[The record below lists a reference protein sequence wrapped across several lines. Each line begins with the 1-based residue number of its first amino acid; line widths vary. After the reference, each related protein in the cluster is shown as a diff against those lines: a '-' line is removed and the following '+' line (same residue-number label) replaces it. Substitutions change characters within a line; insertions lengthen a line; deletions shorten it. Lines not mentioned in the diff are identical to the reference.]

1 MSFDARLLRFTIVIW
16 LTVGIFMAVPMV
28 LGGPSQVYTPF
39 NEVCSAVGLSG
50 VPLYEDSFRG
60 WLTRQTS
67 SLCRMKLK
75 TRTDQEVLVVLTSY
89 EVGWTVFVLLA
100 FVIIRQ
106 VPRIFRW

>member
-1 MSFDARLLRFTIVIW
+1 MSFDARLLRLAMVIW
-16 LTVGIFMAVPMV
+16 LIVSIFMAVPMV
-28 LGGPSQVYTPF
+28 LGGPNQVYTPF

-60 WLTRQTS
+60 WMTRQTS

-75 TRTDQEVLVVLTSY
+75 TRTDQEVLMVLSSY
-89 EVGWTVFVLLA
+89 EVGWTLIVLLA
-100 FVIIRQ
+100 FVLIRQ

>member
-28 LGGPSQVYTPF
+28 LGGPNQVYTPF
-39 NEVCSAVGLSG
+39 NEVCSAVGLAG
-50 VPLYEDSFRG
+50 VPLYEESFRG
-60 WLTRQTS
+60 WMARRTD

-75 TRTDQEVLVVLTSY
+75 TRTDQEVMVVLSSY
-89 EVGWTVFVLLA
+89 EVGWTVIVLLA
-100 FVIIRQ
+100 FVLIRQ